1 MERTRLILQLGF
13 IANISKG
20 MAFLHIESVYSYI
33 VTLKSALLLS
43 VVEKFSLRTF
53 S

>member
-1 MERTRLILQLGF
+1 MPIFEKAWPLFIL
-13 IANISKG
+13 NI
-20 MAFLHIESVYSYI
+20 YSYI
-33 VTLKSALLLS
+33 VTVKSALLLF